1 VPEGHSLVLAARRLE
16 PLVSQVV
23 DEGPLAGER
32 IVAVEARGKH
42 LLIRSDENRV
52 LDVHLGMHGSVRL
65 APPGAGRGRLVLRTA
80 GGDAVIRA
88 SRVRLSS
95 ESRLRLPLGPDL
107 LGEFDPGEFLRRIRL
122 VDRPLGEALLDQ
134 RVCAGIGNIAKS
146 EALWQ
151 CRADPFAPVSSFADE
166 ALVGVAG
173 AASAILRE
181 GVERKGRLPSQVY
194 RRTGRPCPRCDTP
207 IRSAPQGE
215 HRRTTYW
222 CPSCQ
227 C

>member
-1 VPEGHSLVLAARRLE
+1 MPEGHSLVLAARRLE

-23 DEGPLAGER
+23 DSGPLAGER

-42 LLIRSDENRV
+42 LLIHSDERRV

-88 SRVRLSS
+88 ARVRIST
-95 ESRLRLPLGPDL
+95 ESRLRLALGPDL
-107 LGEFDPGEFLRRIRL
+107 LGDFDGDEFLRRIRL

-146 EALWQ
+146 EALWR
-151 CRADPFAPVSSFADE
+151 CRANPFAAVSSCSDAALLEVAE
-166 ALVGVAG
+166 AAAG
-173 AASAILRE
+173 ILQE
-181 GVERKGRLPSQVY
+181 GVEQHGRLPSQVY
-194 RRTGRPCPRCDTP
+194 RRAGRPCPRCATE

-227 C
+227 S

>member
-1 VPEGHSLVLAARRLE
+1 MPEGHSLVLAARRLE

-42 LLIRSDENRV
+42 LLIHSDERHV

-65 APPGAGRGRLVLRTA
+65 APPGTGRGRLVLRTA

-88 SRVRLSS
+88 SRVRVGP
-95 ESRLRLPLGPDL
+95 ESRVRLALGPDL
-107 LGEFDPGEFLRRIRL
+107 LGDFDPQEYLRRIRL

-146 EALWQ
+146 EALWR
-151 CRADPFAPVSSFADE
+151 CEADPLAPVSTFPDE
-166 ALVGVAG
+166 RLTEVAAV
-173 AASAILRE
+173 AAAILRE
-181 GVERKGRLPSQVY
+181 GVEHRGRLSSQVY
-194 RRTGRPCPRCDTP
+194 RRTGRPCPRCGTP
-207 IRSAPQGE
+207 IQSAPQGE

-222 CPSCQ
+222 CPACQ
-227 C
+227 R

>member
-1 VPEGHSLVLAARRLE
+1 VLAARRLE

-42 LLIRSDENRV
+42 LLIRSDERRV

-65 APPGAGRGRLVLRTA
+65 VLRTA
-80 GGDAVIRA
+80 AGDAVIRA
-88 SRVRLSS
+88 SRVRISS
-95 ESRLRLPLGPDL
+95 ESRLRLALGPDL
-107 LGEFDPGEFLRRIRL
+107 LGDFDGEDFLRRIRL

-134 RVCAGIGNIAKS
+134 RVCAGIGNIVKS
-146 EALWQ
+146 EALW
-151 CRADPFAPVSSFADE
+151 RRRTDPFAPVSSFADD
-166 ALVGVAG
+166 ALLLVAD
-173 AASAILRE
+173 AAAVILRE
-181 GVERKGRLPSQVY
+181 GVERRGRLPSQVY
-194 RRTGRPCPRCDTP
+194 RRTGRPCPRCGTP
-207 IRSAPQGE
+207 IRSMPQGE

>member
-1 VPEGHSLVLAARRLE
+1 MPEGHSLVLAARRLE
-16 PLVSQVV
+16 PLVSQLV
-23 DEGPLAGER
+23 DAGPLEGER

-42 LLIRSDENRV
+42 LLIHSDERRV

-80 GGDAVIRA
+80 AGDAVIRA
-88 SRVRLSS
+88 SRVRVST
-95 ESRLRLPLGPDL
+95 ESRLRLALGPDL
-107 LGEFDPGEFLRRIRL
+107 LGEFDEAEFLRRIRF

-146 EALWQ
+146 EALWR
-151 CRADPFAPVSSFADE
+151 CRANPFALVSSFTDE
-166 ALVGVAG
+166 RLAEVAE
-173 AASAILRE
+173 AAAVILRD
-181 GVERKGRLPSQVY
+181 GVQRRGRLSSDVY
-194 RRTGRPCPRCDTP
+194 RRTGRPCPRCAAA
-207 IRSAPQGE
+207 ILSAPQGE

>member
-1 VPEGHSLVLAARRLE
+1 MPEGHSLVLAARRLE

-42 LLIRSDENRV
+42 LLIHSDERRV

-65 APPGAGRGRLVLRTA
+65 APPGTGRGRLVLRTA

-88 SRVRLSS
+88 SRVRVST

-107 LGEFDPGEFLRRIRL
+107 LAGFDPDEYLRRIRL

-146 EALWQ
+146 EALWR
-151 CRADPFAPVSSFADE
+151 CKADPFAPVSSFTDAVLLD
-166 ALVGVAG
+166 VAG
-173 AASAILRE
+173 AAAAILRD
-181 GVERKGRLPSQVY
+181 GVARLGRLSSDVY
-194 RRTGRPCPRCDTP
+194 RRTARPCPRCGAS

-222 CPSCQ
+222 CPACQ